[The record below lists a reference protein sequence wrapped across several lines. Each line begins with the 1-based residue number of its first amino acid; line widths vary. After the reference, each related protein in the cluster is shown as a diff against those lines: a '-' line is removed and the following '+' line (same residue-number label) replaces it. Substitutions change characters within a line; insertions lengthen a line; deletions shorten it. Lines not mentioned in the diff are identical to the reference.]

1 MRCPVADSL
10 YQVMQDALREMLGN
24 LHTATVARVVQ
35 VNETTVDVQP
45 VINRV
50 VDGESVKLPVFVEV
64 PPVTLQGGGSYLAM
78 PIAEGDYC
86 LLVFTERCFDRWY
99 QGKDEQPPAEM
110 RMHDYSDGFAIV
122 GVNPIQAAITLPQI
136 LTIQGDSEQFGNFR
150 LDGDLVVTG
159 KITVDGDVSSGGS
172 IDASG
177 NIEATGEVKGADCKT
192 VTGVSLNTHVHP
204 TAAPG
209 PPSPPTPPG
218 A

>member
-50 VDGESVKLPVFVEV
+50 IDGESVQLPVFVEV

-122 GVNPIQAAITLPQI
+122 GVNPLQAAITLPQI

-159 KITVDGDVSSGGS
+159 KIIVDGDVSSGGS

-218 A
+218 G

>member
-1 MRCPVADSL
+1 MADSL

-50 VDGESVKLPVFVEV
+50 IDGESVQLPVFVEV

-78 PIAEGDYC
+78 PVSVGDYC

-122 GVNPIQAAITLPQI
+122 GVNPLQAAISLPSI
-136 LTIQGDSEQFGNFR
+136 IRIEGAVEAVGDWKIDGRLT
-150 LDGDLVVTG
+150 VTG
-159 KITVDGDVSSGGS
+159 AIVCEDSISAGGDILADGDV
-172 IDASG
+172 
-177 NIEATGEVKGADCKT
+177 TGTDCLT
-192 VTGVSLNTHVHP
+192 VAGVSLGNHLHP
-204 TAAPG
+204 TTAPG
-209 PPSPPTPPG
+209 ANTGAPIPTG
-218 A
+218 G

>member
-1 MRCPVADSL
+1 VADSL

-24 LHTATVARVVQ
+24 LHTATVARVVK
-35 VNETTVDVQP
+35 VNEKTLDVQP

-78 PIAEGDYC
+78 PVSVGDYC

-122 GVNPIQAAITLPQI
+122 GVNPLQAAISLPSI
-136 LTIQGDSEQFGNFR
+136 IRIEGTVDAVGDWKIDGKLT
-150 LDGDLVVTG
+150 VTG
-159 KITVDGDVSSGGS
+159 AIVCEDSISAGGDILADGDV
-172 IDASG
+172 
-177 NIEATGEVKGADCKT
+177 TGTDCLT
-192 VTGVSLNTHVHP
+192 VAGVSLGNHLHP
-204 TAAPG
+204 TTAPG
-209 PPSPPTPPG
+209 ANTGAPIPTG
-218 A
+218 G

>member
-1 MRCPVADSL
+1 MADSL

-24 LHTATVARVVQ
+24 LHTATVARVVK
-35 VNETTVDVQP
+35 VNEKTLDVQP

-78 PIAEGDYC
+78 PVSVGDYC

-122 GVNPIQAAITLPQI
+122 GVNPLQAAISLPSI
-136 LTIQGDSEQFGNFR
+136 IRIEGTVDAVGDWKIDGKLT
-150 LDGDLVVTG
+150 VTG
-159 KITVDGDVSSGGS
+159 AIVCEDSISAGGDILADGDV
-172 IDASG
+172 
-177 NIEATGEVKGADCKT
+177 TGTDCLT
-192 VTGVSLNTHVHP
+192 VAGVSLGNHLHP
-204 TAAPG
+204 TTAPG
-209 PPSPPTPPG
+209 ANTGAPIPTG
-218 A
+218 G

>member
-1 MRCPVADSL
+1 MTDSL
-10 YQVMQDALREMLGN
+10 YQVIQDLFAEMLGN
-24 LHTATVARVVQ
+24 VHTATVARVVK
-35 VNETTVDVQP
+35 VNEKTLDVQP

-50 VDGESVKLPVFVEV
+50 VDGESVKLPVFIEV
-64 PPVTLQGGGSYLAM
+64 PPVTLQGGGSYVALPVAVD
-78 PIAEGDYC
+78 DYC
-86 LLVFTERCFDRWY
+86 LLIFTERCFDRWY
-99 QGKDEQPPAEM
+99 DNEDEQPPAEM

-204 TAAPG
+204 TTAPG
-209 PPSPPTPPG
+209 ANTGAPIPTG
-218 A
+218 G

>member
-50 VDGESVKLPVFVEV
+50 IDGESVQLPVFVEV

-78 PIAEGDYC
+78 PVSVGDYC

-122 GVNPIQAAITLPQI
+122 GVNPLQAAISLPSI
-136 LTIQGDSEQFGNFR
+136 IRIEGAVEAVGDWKIDGRLT
-150 LDGDLVVTG
+150 VTG
-159 KITVDGDVSSGGS
+159 AIVCEDSISAGGDILADGDV
-172 IDASG
+172 
-177 NIEATGEVKGADCKT
+177 TGTDCLT
-192 VTGVSLNTHVHP
+192 VAGVSLGNHLHP
-204 TAAPG
+204 TTAPG
-209 PPSPPTPPG
+209 ANTGAPIPTG
-218 A
+218 G

>member
-1 MRCPVADSL
+1 MADSL

-50 VDGESVKLPVFVEV
+50 IDGESVQLPVFVEV
-64 PPVTLQGGGSYLAM
+64 PPMTLQGGGSYLAM

-204 TAAPG
+204 TAALG

-218 A
+218 G